1 MSYAQ
6 YLEELDYSNSARY
19 DRFDGFDVGDRN
31 RDDEADD
38 IARWEA
44 VLTCHEPRCFDRPG
58 A

>member
-44 VLTCHEPRCFDRPG
+44 ALTCHDR
-58 A
+58 AV